1 MDNLGN
7 TCALRKACLSCD
19 GFPMV
24 AAGRRCSGEF
34 HSNGTVGVKGPE
46 ICNYF
51 FRRQIVRGEGK
62 HSVVC
67 SVWSVVSS
75 VHSAFSVLFTL

>member
-46 ICNYF
+46 SESAITSS
-51 FRRQIVRGEGK
+51 EGK
-62 HSVVC
+62 
-67 SVWSVVSS
+67 
-75 VHSAFSVLFTL
+75 LFGVKESIQWCAVFGLW